1 MQRKCTNKTSNYKT
15 EMKKHDYYITSKK
28 KPTAETFK
36 DAEGNIIIPTKY
48 VIKGSD
54 TNEQKGQ
61 KNRMWLAW
69 QKRRKIEPV
78 TDLPNFQRVRKRYD
92 SDIRRTSKYT
102 SVYKEQR
109 QRYSAEQLERIAKVE
124 QRIAELQKQR
134 DSARGARYDELTTQI
149 NILRCKI
156 VQTKYPVYQ
165 CDTAISVCYEYTE
178 E

>member
-1 MQRKCTNKTSNYKT
+1 
-15 EMKKHDYYITSKK
+15 MKKHDYYITRKNMR
-28 KPTAETFK
+28 TVETFK
-36 DAEGNIIIPTKY
+36 DAEGNILIPAQY
-48 VIKGSD
+48 QIKESD

-78 TDLPNFQRVRKRYD
+78 TDLPNYQRARKSYE
-92 SDIRRTSKYT
+92 SDARRGRQYM
-102 SVYKEQR
+102 SVYKEQS
-109 QRYSAEQLERIAKVE
+109 QRYTAEQLERIEKIE

-134 DSARGARYDELTTQI
+134 ENTSGARYDEITTQI

-165 CDTAISVCYEYTE
+165 CDTENPTFYQ
-178 E
+178 

>member
-1 MQRKCTNKTSNYKT
+1 
-15 EMKKHDYYITSKK
+15 MKKRNYYITNNKK
-28 KPTAETFK
+28 RTVEAFK
-36 DAEGNIIIPTKY
+36 DAKGNIIIPTQY
-48 VIKGSD
+48 LIKESD

-78 TDLPNFQRVRKRYD
+78 TDLPNFQRIRKRYE
-92 SDIRRTSKYT
+92 SDARRGRQYMSI
-102 SVYKEQR
+102 YKEQM
-109 QRYSAEQLERIAKVE
+109 QRYTEEQLERIAKIE

-134 DSARGARYDELTTQI
+134 ETESGARYDELTTQI

-156 VQTKYPVYQ
+156 IQTKYPVYQ
-165 CDTAISVCYEYTE
+165 CDTAISVGYGITE

>member
-1 MQRKCTNKTSNYKT
+1 MN
-15 EMKKHDYYITSKK
+15 KHDYYIKSKK
-28 KPTAETFK
+28 KPTVEVFK
-36 DAEGNIIIPTKY
+36 DAEGNIIIPTQY
-48 VIKGSD
+48 LIKESD
-54 TNEQKGQ
+54 TNEEKGQ

-78 TDLPNFQRVRKRYD
+78 TDLPNFQRIRKRYN
-92 SDIRRTSKYT
+92 SDIRQSKQYM

-109 QRYSAEQLERIAKVE
+109 QRYTAEQIDRIAKIE

-156 VQTKYPVYQ
+156 IQTKNPVYQ
-165 CDTAISVCYEYTE
+165 CDTANPNFYF
-178 E
+178 

>member
-1 MQRKCTNKTSNYKT
+1 
-15 EMKKHDYYITSKK
+15 MKKHDYYIKSKK
-28 KPTAETFK
+28 TPTVEVFK
-36 DAEGNIIIPTKY
+36 DAEGNIIIPSQY
-48 VIKGSD
+48 IIMESD

-69 QKRRKIEPV
+69 QKRRNIEPV

-92 SDIRRTSKYT
+92 SDIRRTKQYM
-102 SVYKEQR
+102 SVYDEQR
-109 QRYSAEQLERIAKVE
+109 QRYTEEQRERIAEIE

-134 DSARGARYDELTTQI
+134 DNASGARYDELTTQI

-156 VQTKYPVYQ
+156 IQTKYPVYQ
-165 CDTAISVCYEYTE
+165 CDTAISVGYEYTE

>member
-1 MQRKCTNKTSNYKT
+1 
-15 EMKKHDYYITSKK
+15 MKKHDYYITHKK
-28 KPTAETFK
+28 MRTVETFK
-36 DAEGNIIIPTKY
+36 DAEGNIIIPSQY
-48 VIKGSD
+48 LIKESD
-54 TNEQKGQ
+54 TNEEKGQ

-78 TDLPNFQRVRKRYD
+78 TDLPNFQRVRKRYE
-92 SDIRRTSKYT
+92 SDARRGRQYM
-102 SVYKEQR
+102 SVYKEQS
-109 QRYSAEQLERIAKVE
+109 QRYTEEQLERIAKIE

-134 DSARGARYDELTTQI
+134 DSASGARYDELTTQI

-165 CDTAISVCYEYTE
+165 CDTAISVGYEYTE